1 VRRSFKLK
9 SIFIEKLHQEANMI
23 SRIFASILV
32 CALALALTPSALAQ
46 SKGARGD
53 WSDVQALSPG
63 EKIVV
68 RTKDGDRLTGRFD
81 SASDLL
87 INFTHDGKKVSLT
100 RESIRRVQI
109 NRGKSRLNGA
119 LLGAAIGG
127 GGGAAAG
134 GWVYSQGDF
143 NSVVVHGSALV
154 GAGIGAGIGA
164 ALGKGNKNE
173 TVYEAP

>member
-1 VRRSFKLK
+1 MTHR
-9 SIFIEKLHQEANMI
+9 
-23 SRIFASILV
+23 LV
-32 CALALALTPSALAQ
+32 ALGLALAFALAQ
-46 SKGARGD
+46 APAAAAQQSRARALDD
-53 WSDVQALSPG
+53 WSALRTLSRG
-63 EKIVV
+63 QKIVV

-87 INFTHDGKKVSLT
+87 LNYEEDNGRKVSLT
-100 RESIRRVQI
+100 RESVKLVQL

-127 GGGAAAG
+127 GGGLTLG
-134 GWVYSQGDF
+134 GWAYAQDDF
-143 NSVVVHGSALV
+143 NASIIAAPALL